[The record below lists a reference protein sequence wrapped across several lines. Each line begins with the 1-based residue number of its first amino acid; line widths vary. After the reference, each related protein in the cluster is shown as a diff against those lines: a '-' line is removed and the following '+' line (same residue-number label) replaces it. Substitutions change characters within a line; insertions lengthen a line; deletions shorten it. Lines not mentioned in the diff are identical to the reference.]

1 MTRLEFLELIELKR
15 NELIKIVSKNGL
27 NSQITIVYSQELDIL
42 LNQYNQLFLKQI
54 G

>member
-1 MTRLEFLELIELKR
+1 MTRLEFLELIEKKR

-27 NSQITIVYSQELDIL
+27 NSQITIVYSQELDML

>member
-1 MTRLEFLELIELKR
+1 MTRLEFLELIEIKR

>member
-1 MTRLEFLELIELKR
+1 MTRLEFLELIEIKR

-42 LNQYNQLFLKQI
+42 LNQYNQLFLKKI